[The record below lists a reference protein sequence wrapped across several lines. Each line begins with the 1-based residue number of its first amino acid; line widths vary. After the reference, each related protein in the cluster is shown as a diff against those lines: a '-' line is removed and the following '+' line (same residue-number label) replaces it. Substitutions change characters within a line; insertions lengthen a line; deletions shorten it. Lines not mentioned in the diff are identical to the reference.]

1 MWKSVAPGDKF
12 PGRREGG
19 GVCQR
24 LLSACSCLFQ
34 WVGGRYSLWSAIG
47 LSIALHVGE
56 CVFCLL
62 SREMLLQ
69 SEVGVGAHVPRCP
82 PVPSGC

>member
-1 MWKSVAPGDKF
+1 MWKSMAPGDKF

-56 CVFCLL
+56 CVCLSL
-62 SREMLLQ
+62 
-69 SEVGVGAHVPRCP
+69 V
-82 PVPSGC
+82 SGDAAAV